1 MRAPDRV
8 AFHILGI
15 DILWYGVLVVTGI
28 VLTMVVIF
36 KRSRAHRLNPDRM
49 LNYALITIPVGAL
62 GARIYYVAFE
72 WDYYKANP
80 SEIFDFRGGGL
91 AVHGGLLFGIAA
103 LLILSRIWKDRPL
116 DLLDL
121 VAGAVPLGQAIGRWG
136 NFFNEEAYGPP
147 TDLPWAQIIN
157 GVGVHPTFLYE
168 SLWCFAL
175 FIFLQFMDRRQ
186 KFLGQIFLLYVM
198 LYSLERFFIE
208 GMRTDSLML
217 TANLKQAQ
225 VLSAVAFLAALIA
238 YIRWRKKGKK

>member
-1 MRAPDRV
+1 
-8 AFHILGI
+8 
-15 DILWYGVLVVTGI
+15 
-28 VLTMVVIF
+28 
-36 KRSRAHRLNPDRM
+36 
-49 LNYALITIPVGAL
+49 
-62 GARIYYVAFE
+62 VAFE

-103 LLILSRIWKDRPL
+103 LLVLSRIWKDRPL